1 MRRMAGMAVMAG
13 SLVLASPVLAQSP
26 YGYVGSSNSAPY
38 LGFVGGGGGPY
49 VVNYGTFVI
58 GVPQPVIR
66 VVQPAPVIV
75 INQISQQ
82 RRARQR
88 AAHDACAPVVL
99 TVPTGPFKPFAA
111 CPAGGESPQL
121 LRQTP
126 GAKIIRITDN

>member
-58 GVPQPVIR
+58 GAPQPVIR
-66 VVQPAPVIV
+66 VVQSAPVIV
-75 INQISQQ
+75 INQINQQ

-99 TVPTGPFKPFAA
+99 TVPEGPFKPFAA

-126 GAKIIRITDN
+126 GAKIIRVRDN